1 MLEITFIFKFNN
13 EKNNKYGK
21 ILLRYLSDNH
31 EGVDNEIKDIV
42 ENAINLYMTAN
53 LLSNINNLKIG
64 IIGIIDGN
72 LYSSDNEISIYDL
85 YIDCTNKEYKKHIY
99 YYNNE
104 KGFLNESIKQSFVGK

>member
-31 EGVDNEIKDIV
+31 EGIDNEIRDIV
-42 ENAINLYMTAN
+42 ENAINLYMTSN

-85 YIDCTNKEYKKHIY
+85 YIDSSNKEYKKHI
-99 YYNNE
+99 
-104 KGFLNESIKQSFVGK
+104 SIVQKHILEMLVG